1 MTEETINV
9 LCEKFNTTIDQLIP
23 VYTNYV
29 IHKNIISSIIS
40 LVITFICIFIIF
52 KIWNRYKKNNIC
64 DDSFGDWVLDDTI
77 SIVVLFFDISILFTA
92 IIFIIFNTYDIIMW
106 NAYPQMRF
114 FETFIGCVK

>member
-23 VYTNYV
+23 VYANYV
-29 IHKNIISSIIS
+29 IHKNIISSIIA

-64 DDSFGDWVLDDTI
+64 DDSFVDWVLDDTI

-92 IIFIIFNTYDIIMW
+92 ILFIICNTYDTIMW

-114 FETFIGCVK
+114 FEIFIECVK

>member
-52 KIWNRYKKNNIC
+52 KIWNRYKKNNTC
-64 DDSFGDWVLDDTI
+64 DDSFGDWILDDTI
-77 SIVVLFFDISILFTA
+77 SIVVLSFDISILFTA
-92 IIFIIFNTYDIIMW
+92 IIFIIFITYDTIMW
-106 NAYPQMRF
+106 NSYPQMRF